1 MVDRAEIN
9 SLNQQIQDLKKL
21 IEGIND
27 RRVKVQSKKSHLES
41 KLNDNL
47 SKKKKELE
55 KSIQERTVLVSDLT
69 EAGLQT
75 FTRIEDHVSSLKSKL
90 DSCQDEIAEVE
101 GRLSE
106 LHKLVDEASKDLES
120 RKNEMATLYIA
131 CEKQKKIVSL

>member
-9 SLNQQIQDLKKL
+9 SLNQQIQDSKKR
-21 IEGIND
+21 IGSIND

-47 SKKKKELE
+47 LKKKKELE
-55 KSIQERTVLVSDLT
+55 KSIQERTVLVSDLN